1 MVKHSASQLQTAVF
15 VAICGKSDLCV
26 EACGWAGLAAVA
38 NLSGLALKYSIAFDH
53 FQGANGEDQD
63 ILSWVVVSHRQ
74 MVGVL

>member
-38 NLSGLALKYSIAFDH
+38 NLSGLALH
-53 FQGANGEDQD
+53 C
-63 ILSWVVVSHRQ
+63 L
-74 MVGVL
+74 